1 MGRGTSHK
9 TQILELYLAGYQ
21 FSETEK
27 RTHHSETAVKRYIQ
41 DFCRIILLHI
51 KNFSV
56 DQIRIS
62 TKFSN
67 RLISEY
73 INLYKKYSKEDN
85 DRLKALFNIA
95 SKKTSKTRR

>member
-1 MGRGTSHK
+1 M
-9 TQILELYLAGYQ
+9 
-21 FSETEK
+21 
-27 RTHHSETAVKRYIQ
+27 
-41 DFCRIILLHI
+41 

-67 RLISEY
+67 RLIGEY

-85 DRLKALFNIA
+85 DRLKALFNL
-95 SKKTSKTRR
+95 SVKKTLKIKR